1 MIQLTCSFSVLSYA
15 KSYPSKL
22 TKSIIKITIR
32 VIYFFHT
39 DSSTIYE
46 ELLLHTTKMLRGEM
60 VGGRDGRPHAEL
72 FCVASFVRFW
82 RDSSKLRQPILC
94 TCEMRRPP
102 LLLLLLHIYMYIVL
116 LCRLTAQ
123 GLLLLLLL
131 RTWFQ
136 SCQTY
141 SHGAT
146 KKERARG
153 AVADCA
159 ATWQRHLFFTNFSHQ
174 RFQSLFNA
182 TLSLSIWEFQAI
194 S

>member
-1 MIQLTCSFSVLSYA
+1 MYMWDAKTPSLT
-15 KSYPSKL
+15 
-22 TKSIIKITIR
+22 
-32 VIYFFHT
+32 
-39 DSSTIYE
+39 
-46 ELLLHTTKMLRGEM
+46 TT
-60 VGGRDGRPHAEL
+60 
-72 FCVASFVRFW
+72 
-82 RDSSKLRQPILC
+82 
-94 TCEMRRPP
+94 T
-102 LLLLLLHIYMYIVL
+102 HIYMYIVL

-159 ATWQRHLFFTNFSHQ
+159 ATWQRHLFFTNFSNQ

-182 TLSLSIWEFQAI
+182 TLFKYLGIPSNFLRKSLVCKCPKESGIKKLLKSVMAEI
-194 S
+194 YILGVMVIGK

>member
-1 MIQLTCSFSVLSYA
+1 
-15 KSYPSKL
+15 
-22 TKSIIKITIR
+22 
-32 VIYFFHT
+32 
-39 DSSTIYE
+39 
-46 ELLLHTTKMLRGEM
+46 M

-159 ATWQRHLFFTNFSHQ
+159 ATWQRHLFFTNFSNQ

-182 TLSLSIWEFQAI
+182 TLFKYLGIPSNFIRKSLVCKRVELKSYLSLWWLKYIFWGNGYRYVVI
-194 S
+194 K